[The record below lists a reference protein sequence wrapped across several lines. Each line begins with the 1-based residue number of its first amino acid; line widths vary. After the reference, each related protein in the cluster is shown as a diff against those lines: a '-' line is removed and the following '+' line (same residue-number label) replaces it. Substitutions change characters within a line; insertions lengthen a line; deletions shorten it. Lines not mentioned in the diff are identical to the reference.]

1 VPFWNHLSALFAPDL
16 LAHELTSVALKKS
29 AAGPGTPC
37 PLVTFDGKLDQ
48 VAAIRL
54 ADQPETG

>member
-1 VPFWNHLSALFAPDL
+1 LSALFAPDL